1 MRQSLER
8 IGANKVVLA
17 LSAARMGD
25 AVGNSIL
32 FVIIPL
38 YVAKLPAPWFPLPE
52 TVRAGLLISL
62 YGLVNALLQPF
73 AGAMVDRFNRRK
85 VFIQGGLCLMGASTF
100 AYVFAGKFTDI
111 LVLRILQGMGLALTV
126 TASIAIMAIST
137 DRKTRGG
144 SMGVFSTSRMMGLSA
159 GPLLGGYL
167 YDNFGFNAAFYAGTF
182 FVALAVVLVQ
192 LWIREGRV
200 PVHAAVERPAFKV
213 IDRELLSPGIIGAG
227 LAIFIMAAAFSMI
240 TPLEK
245 QFNIRLHESAF
256 SFGLAFSAVMFSRL
270 LFQIP
275 LGRLSDHFGRKPLII
290 AGLILMAPVT
300 GLLGEAATT
309 LQLIALRAVQGIGS
323 AGIAA
328 PAMALAADLS
338 KAGGEGRQ
346 MSITTMGF
354 GLGISVG
361 PLLAGV
367 LAVFSWRLP
376 FFIVGLM
383 LLAGVWIVHRY
394 VPETIVRHAGPQEPP
409 AKNS

>member
-1 MRQSLER
+1 MFKSLER

-52 TVRAGLLISL
+52 TVRVGLLISL
-62 YGLVNALLQPF
+62 YGLINAMLQPF
-73 AGAMVDRFNRRK
+73 AGAMVDQMNRRK
-85 VFIQGGLCLMGASTF
+85 AFIQAGLCLMGLSTF
-100 AYVFAGKFTDI
+100 AYVFATRFTDI
-111 LVLRILQGMGLALTV
+111 LVLRMLQGIGLALTV
-126 TASIAIMAIST
+126 TASMAIMAIST

-144 SMGVFSTSRMMGLSA
+144 AMGFFSTSRMIGLSA

-167 YDNFGFNAAFYAGTF
+167 YDNFGFNAAFYAGTL
-182 FVALAVVLVQ
+182 FVLLAITLVQ
-192 LWIREGRV
+192 LWIKEVRA
-200 PVHAAVERPAFKV
+200 PVSNHEKPSFKV
-213 IDRELLSPGIIGAG
+213 IDRKLLSPGILGAG

-245 QFNIRLHESAF
+245 QFNVRLHESAF
-256 SFGLAFSAVMFSRL
+256 SFGLAFSAVMFCRL

-275 LGRLSDHFGRKPLII
+275 LGRLSDRLGRKPLII

-338 KAGGEGRQ
+338 RAGGEGRQ

-376 FFIVGLM
+376 FIIVGLM
-383 LLAGVWIVHRY
+383 LLLGVWIVHRY
-394 VPETIVRHAGPQEPP
+394 VPETVSR
-409 AKNS
+409 